1 MDWGARYVLFA
12 ASRKGYAGVSQ
23 LGDGRPRTA
32 EPTLARKMR
41 TRSASPYYVDAEVLA
56 VFHARAHVEGQ
67 GYQTLMSVALRQSIM
82 PENAPV
88 TLGDL
93 RRVLHEE

>member
-1 MDWGARYVLFA
+1 
-12 ASRKGYAGVSQ
+12 
-23 LGDGRPRTA
+23 
-32 EPTLARKMR
+32 MR

-56 VFHARAHVEGQ
+56 AFHARAHVEGQ
-67 GYQTLMSVALRQSIM
+67 SYQTLMSVALRQSIM